1 MELKLFMRSLL
12 FYMYVLVSNVIRIRE
27 TEIQVLLVQ
36 E

>member
-1 MELKLFMRSLL
+1 MELFMRSLL

>member
-1 MELKLFMRSLL
+1 MELFMRSLL
-12 FYMYVLVSNVIRIRE
+12 FYMYVLVSNVIRLRE